1 MKILQEYIENKI
13 LPLEEEYE
21 FDYTNFSDDKKLYK
35 YQVDALKNTLRYIF
49 SYCDDKD
56 KLQNDLLEYLKP
68 KKKENIKIN

>member
-35 YQVDALKNTLRYIF
+35 YQVDALKNT
-49 SYCDDKD
+49 
-56 KLQNDLLEYLKP
+56 
-68 KKKENIKIN
+68 